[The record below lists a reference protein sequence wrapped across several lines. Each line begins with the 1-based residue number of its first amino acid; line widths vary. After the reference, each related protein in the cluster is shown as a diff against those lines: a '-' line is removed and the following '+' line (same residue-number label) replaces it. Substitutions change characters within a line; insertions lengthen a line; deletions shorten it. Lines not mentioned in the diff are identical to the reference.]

1 MEMHAPSAE
10 IHALLAAR
18 THHGAKAREQRTVH
32 ARVARRLP
40 LRHHTQVGRAIRDLG
55 VDIVPFG
62 QPQQRESPLLAP
74 DPQFAP
80 RSLACL
86 AVRPPELDQR
96 RELGLVVLESG
107 ALTRI
112 PRPAR
117 SGYADVRDAQARD
130 YGQQFALGA
139 KALALEQRPR
149 QARVERQPR
158 HGTAAAGDPSIGI
171 QRLDLLQ
178 QPVPV
183 AERPRIGRVDER
195 KILRLAQA
203 VGSQAQEQCGKIRA
217 QYFGFGVGSAPIE
230 VGLRVQPQTESRPQA
245 AAPALALV
253 GAGARY
259 GFYRQSLEAAAR
271 AVAADA

>member
-62 QPQQRESPLLAP
+62 QAQQREAPLLAP

-80 RSLACL
+80 RSLACF
-86 AVRPPELDQR
+86 AVRPPQPDQC
-96 RELGLVVLESG
+96 REFGLRVLERG

-117 SGYADVRDAQARD
+117 NGDTDVRDAQACND
-130 YGQQFALGA
+130 GQHFALGA
-139 KALALEQRPR
+139 KTLALQQRPR
-149 QARVERQPR
+149 QTRVERQPR
-158 HGTAAAGDPSIGI
+158 HGAAAAGDPSIGI
-171 QRLDLLQ
+171 QRLELLQ
-178 QPVPV
+178 QPIAV
-183 AERPRIGRVDER
+183 AERPRIGRVDKR

-203 VGSQAQEQCGKIRA
+203 VGGQAQEQRGKIRA
-217 QYFGFGVGSAPIE
+217 QYLRFGVGGTGVE
-230 VGLRVQPQTESRPQA
+230 VGLRV
-245 AAPALALV
+245 
-253 GAGARY
+253 
-259 GFYRQSLEAAAR
+259 
-271 AVAADA
+271 